1 MRSCVP
7 SCGGNFSAL
16 SGSFQ
21 SPGWPEY
28 YPAVDFRCEWVID
41 LDEEEDYIIR
51 LVIDDS
57 AYGIFSVHNCR
68 TDYLAFYDGLTT
80 DAPSLGKFC
89 FIRAPSDRLTS
100 SDRALV
106 VFQASSRRRS
116 SSLKGARVSYMGVRL
131 GVH

>member
-28 YPAVDFRCEWVID
+28 YPEVDFRCEWIID
-41 LDEEEDYIIR
+41 LDEEEDHIIH

-57 AYGIFSVHNCR
+57 AYGIFSGDNCR

-89 FIRAPSDRLTS
+89 YVRTPSDRLTS

-106 VFQASSRRRS
+106 VFQASSRS
-116 SSLKGARVSYMGVRL
+116 HSPSLKGARVSYMGVRL